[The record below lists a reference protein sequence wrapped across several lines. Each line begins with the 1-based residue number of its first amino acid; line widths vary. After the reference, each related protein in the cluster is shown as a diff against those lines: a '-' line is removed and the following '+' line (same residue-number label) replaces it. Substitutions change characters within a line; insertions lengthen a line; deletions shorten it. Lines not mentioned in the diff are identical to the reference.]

1 MYAVGV
7 IPHTAPPVWPER
19 RPGRFAASIVCNSRE
34 LAEDRA
40 AQAEVGKCRV
50 ALLGLA
56 DDTGVVMNHGRAG
69 ARRGP
74 HAFRAALARYG
85 VSSPMDE
92 PADAPPYPRVF
103 DAGDIVIGADLEQTH
118 DRITEATLSLLE
130 MGMFPIAI
138 GGGHDLTFPFVR
150 SVARVYGTL
159 KGMYLDAHLDVR
171 AEPGSGMP
179 FRSLISAQTVS
190 ALAVWGIDPLVNT
203 TEHAAWFTANGG
215 TFLPRGTGPG
225 SVPGN
230 PGQPSF
236 VSVDLDVLDGSAA
249 PGVSAINPCGATS
262 HEAGAWI
269 DALSRDRS
277 VRCFDIMEL
286 NPDHDVDGRTAR
298 LAAHLFLRFLRGL
311 GERLRDERVGA

>member
-1 MYAVGV
+1 MGV
-7 IPHTAPPVWPER
+7 IPHTAPPIWPER

-40 AQAEVGKCRV
+40 AQAEAAKCRV
-50 ALLGLA
+50 ALIGLA
-56 DDTGVVMNHGRAG
+56 DDTGVVLNNGRAG

-92 PADAPPYPRVF
+92 PVDAPAYPRVF
-103 DAGDIVIGADLEQTH
+103 DAGDIVIGADLGETH
-118 DRITEATLSLLE
+118 ERVSEATLALLE

-150 SVARVYGTL
+150 AVARVFGTL
-159 KGMYLDAHLDVR
+159 KGLYLDAHLDVR

-179 FRSLISAQTVS
+179 FRSLVESRLVS
-190 ALAVWGIDPLVNT
+190 MLSVWGIDPLVNT
-203 TEHAAWFTANGG
+203 TQHAAWFAAHGG
-215 TFLPRGTGPG
+215 SFLARASRPDV
-225 SVPGN
+225 VPG
-230 PGQPSF
+230 PPAQPSF
-236 VSVDLDVLDGSAA
+236 VSLDLDVLDGAAA
-249 PGVSAINPCGATS
+249 PGVSAINPCGATPQ
-262 HEAGAWI
+262 EIGGWV
-269 DALSRDRS
+269 DAVSRDRT

-311 GERLRDERVGA
+311 AERLHEERVGA